1 MNLMG
6 NLLQLR
12 EPTLLGGCRKKC
24 RRHEMFIDTEV
35 VDFLN
40 SAERSEMR
48 CIALRSAGD
57 EMSFAPRL

>member
-1 MNLMG
+1 
-6 NLLQLR
+6 
-12 EPTLLGGCRKKC
+12 
-24 RRHEMFIDTEV
+24 MFIDTEV